1 MKGQFFI
8 LTIFVIC
15 LLLTDFSSGAE
26 ELSSES
32 VVKRE
37 ALAARE
43 PLLSRVV
50 RAAGARGQGAHGC
63 GGSGGPIIV
72 AART

>member
-1 MKGQFFI
+1 MKGLFLI
-8 LTIFVIC
+8 ITIFVIC
-15 LLLTDFSSGAE
+15 QLIDSSSGSE
-26 ELSSES
+26 ELSADS

-43 PLLSRVV
+43 PLLSRVA

-63 GGSGGPIIV
+63 GGSGGPIII
-72 AART
+72 ATA